1 MRFAWLILPALWL
14 AWWLRGDHA
23 PPGVLVAEA
32 PLQRSAAL
40 PEWQHNGFR
49 IRALAEYR
57 IRGRLL
63 GREHYWIDG
72 GAPISPF
79 DLAIGWGPMSDQ
91 SVLDRL
97 WFSQGHRFLMFTPPS
112 SGWPIPFDD
121 LNSHSANMHIVPAS
135 AAVRGAAE
143 RTRIGRIVILRGYLI
158 EAEGPDGSK
167 WRSSLSRT
175 DSGAGACELM
185 WVTEFERD

>member
-1 MRFAWLILPALWL
+1 VRFAWLILPALWL
-14 AWWLRGDHA
+14 AWWLRGDHT

-32 PLQRSAAL
+32 PVQSSAAL

-63 GREHYWIDG
+63 GREHYWMDG
-72 GAPISPF
+72 GARISPF

-91 SVLDRL
+91 AVLDRL
-97 WFSQGHRFLMFTPPS
+97 WFSQGRRFLAFTPS
-112 SGWPIPFDD
+112 SGGWPIPYDE
-121 LNSHSANMHIVPAS
+121 LNSHSANMHIVPAN

-143 RTRIGRIVILRGYLI
+143 WTRIGRIVVLRGYLI
-158 EAEGPDGSK
+158 EAEGPDLSK

-185 WVTEFERD
+185 WVNEFERP